1 METYN
6 VTESALIN
14 APAEKVYAILADY
27 RNGHPHILPRPPF
40 VSLEVEEGGIGAG
53 TRFRM
58 QMRAFGKTQTAQAV
72 VTEPEPGRVLVETI
86 PEAGIVTTFV
96 VMPAGNGQQART
108 TFSTDL
114 KAPRGLLAPLERWMT
129 RRFLEQT
136 YRRELQL
143 LDAFAQAQSQNTPAI
158 IHP

>member
-1 METYN
+1 METYT

-40 VSLEVEEGGIGAG
+40 VSLEVEEGGFGAG

-86 PEAGIVTTFV
+86 PEAGIVTTFIV
-96 VMPAGNGQQART
+96 TPAGDGQQAQT

-129 RRFLEQT
+129 RRFLQQT
-136 YRRELQL
+136 YRRELQI
-143 LDAFAQAQSQNTPAI
+143 LDAFAQEQSQNATAPV
-158 IHP
+158 

>member
-40 VSLEVEEGGIGAG
+40 VSLEVEEGGVGAG

-72 VTEPEPGRVLVETI
+72 VAEPEPGRVLVETI
-86 PEAGIVTTFV
+86 PEAGIVTTFIV
-96 VMPAGNGQQART
+96 TPAGDGQQAQT

-129 RRFLEQT
+129 KRFLQQT

-143 LDAFAQAQSQNTPAI
+143 LDAFAQEQSQNTPA
-158 IHP
+158 PV